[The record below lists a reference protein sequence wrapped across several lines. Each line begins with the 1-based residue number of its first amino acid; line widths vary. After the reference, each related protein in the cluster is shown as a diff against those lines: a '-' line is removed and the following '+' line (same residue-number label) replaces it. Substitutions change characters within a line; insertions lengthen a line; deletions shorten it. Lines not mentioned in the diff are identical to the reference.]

1 MWQLT
6 SLAQAQSA
14 STFTTV
20 ALLISALFG
29 GGVLAAVVQWLANRG
44 KSTAEE
50 QETWMRVSSGRLKT
64 LHDEMGLL
72 ESRIQALIGELERER
87 QARVAK
93 DIDLQFAVRLLLDNN
108 IAWSPPSATRWPGS
122 GNA

>member
-1 MWQLT
+1 MTWQLA
-6 SLAQAQSA
+6 SFAQGSQSA

-50 QETWMRVSSGRLKT
+50 AETWMRVSSGRLKT
-64 LHDEMGLL
+64 MHDEMTLL
-72 ESRIQALIGELERER
+72 ESRIQALSQELERER
-87 QARVAK
+87 QARITK
-93 DIDLQFAVRLLLDNN
+93 DVDLQFAIRLLLDNHIEWN
-108 IAWSPPSATRWPGS
+108 PPSAIRG
-122 GNA
+122 